1 MLEFSGEVNCING
14 GTMLTMMKTPLD
26 VMDDLYTLA
35 YWMTGVEM
43 SANELV
49 NATYLSTDIDASPKD
64 LFRIFRICYLEWCGF
79 EGAPGFPDSGR
90 HSKMRHP
97 GALRRRFA
105 DMKLSVLLSEICGLK
120 HQDISEI
127 IGMPVEILRSRLSW
141 GRKLLVGTL
150 RMMPPVERNLML
162 TGEKLP

>member
-1 MLEFSGEVNCING
+1 MAGE
-14 GTMLTMMKTPLD
+14 TKSLLD
-26 VMDDLYTLA
+26 VMDDLYTIA
-35 YWMTGVEM
+35 YWMTGAEV

-49 NATYLSTDIDASPKD
+49 NCTYLSTGIDASSTE
-64 LFRIFRICYLEWCGF
+64 LFKIFRTCYLERYGF
-79 EGAPGFPDSGR
+79 DRALGFSESGR
-90 HSKMRHP
+90 QSKVRHP

-141 GRKLLVGTL
+141 GRKLLVNTL
-150 RMMPPVERNLML
+150 RLMPSAERSLML